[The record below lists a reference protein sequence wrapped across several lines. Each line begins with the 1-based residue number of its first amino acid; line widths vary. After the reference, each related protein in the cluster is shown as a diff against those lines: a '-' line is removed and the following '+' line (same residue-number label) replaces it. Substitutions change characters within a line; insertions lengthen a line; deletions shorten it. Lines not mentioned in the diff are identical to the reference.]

1 MGRFCLQGKINCFTL
16 RHSNANRN
24 MKPFHSYQNPALAID
39 LVVFGYRATEL
50 SVLLLNRKEEPY
62 KGGWVLPGAFLQ
74 MEERFADVCS
84 RILRT
89 KLGMDELYLEQLY
102 SFDAPDRDPRGR
114 VISVSYYALINPA
127 RVQVSAGTMAG
138 DVQWFPVKKMPEF
151 GFDHR
156 QIFRL
161 ALKRLRSKMLYFPV
175 GFELL
180 DEQFTMTELHELY
193 ECVLGVSLDRRN
205 FRRKILDSE
214 YILPTGAKREGL
226 QNRHPELYVFNKKLK
241 RNNFNLNISLS

>member
-1 MGRFCLQGKINCFTL
+1 MR
-16 RHSNANRN
+16 
-24 MKPFHSYQNPALAID
+24 PFHNYQNPALAID
-39 LVVFGYRATEL
+39 LVVFGYRENEL

-62 KGGWVLPGAFLQ
+62 MGGWVLPGAFVR
-74 MEERFADVCS
+74 MEERFTDVCS
-84 RILRT
+84 RTLRT

-102 SFDAPDRDPRGR
+102 SFDEPGRDPRGR
-114 VISVSYYALINPA
+114 VISISYYALINPT
-127 RVQVSAGTMAG
+127 RVQVSGGTMAN
-138 DVQWFPVKKMPEF
+138 DVQWFPVRKMPEL
-151 GFDHR
+151 GLDHR
-156 QIFRL
+156 QIFRM

-214 YILPTGAKREGL
+214 YILPTGTKREGL
-226 QNRHPELYVFNKKLK
+226 QNRHPELYIFNKKLK
-241 RNNFNLNISLS
+241 RNNFNLNVASL